1 MKKILLSLF
10 LTVFVSIGAWA
21 QNYALSEDTWCSS
34 TANEKAVV
42 IELKTAGKL
51 SEAITAA
58 ATQYPDYDQ
67 VFIKTADG
75 VVLDNADIIALGSLS
90 YETID
95 LQDAQCSAA
104 FTFQNSTVKN
114 LILPNGW
121 TKEEV
126 TTCAKAV
133 GAQLGSAISL
143 ASYKGG
149 TVGTQLNAYV
159 NKGNTLYDAVN
170 RTFLD
175 NTETRASLRSE
186 GNMFQSNMQKTNL
199 KCLSIAGNPVARDFS
214 GNNPNTIKFTEDGH
228 FQFDQEADE
237 NSWVINHGV
246 NDEEGKG
253 TRKLVG
259 TRTDGAM
266 DGASLVELDLK
277 DAVIKDEFCNDL
289 TLSWTGVLGVNTLYV
304 KIPECSELTILPA
317 DFIANVNSI
326 TDICI
331 PSNIQTIKTR
341 AFAASVDHIWTTKA
355 DGDIDNT
362 TYDNGFT
369 NEEAE
374 QILGSDG
381 KPLLGYGL
389 MESGQKY
396 DATHFGTYTFSSNL
410 KLIERFAFANTE
422 PFVSDVYVLAVEA
435 PECHVDAFGRSF
447 YISYGGYNVSV
458 DQTQGILTRGS
469 FKNGTRWQTM
479 LHYPR
484 ECTTPQIQR
493 YTDPTRMYSI
503 ATGLTDG
510 KGAQIYFPMQ
520 EEFLCAYLQGTY
532 GYTWNA
538 WDVETRSN
546 YGDLATHFGNIPIA
560 NTWNATDQA
569 AANAYFTGD
578 DPTATF
584 YDVTLGGN
592 TKPAGLQ
599 NYYDVKWEGQKLYP
613 RIEYV
618 KGAVIYDVATAE
630 DAENGK
636 TLYELTDGTY
646 TEYTGNFAD
655 YNGTLYVARQTQ
667 ATNQYGE
674 LQYEKCGQ
682 GSFVKNYYF
691 SKKTNGEY
699 IHDITATEAPE
710 GTTPSTNLYVQDY
723 EYVAF
728 NGTPEEGVTYYY
740 HPLVKEN
747 NKDQSKPTQYYYFKT
762 NGNYIADPNGG
773 YINVKEFE
781 QGANPEYYTIEVA
794 QSWSM
799 DVSNYTRY
807 RADGSWTHITAVN
820 ADFWNNDLYKVS
832 TSYAVWSSSVT
843 DIINGVNSTIYTKE
857 YKDEYRAYNAETD
870 EGEKLYSAVEDNGYV
885 KYDETNP
892 AHADRQRYERVWD
905 GTYRLAVD
913 ENEEPD
919 DRYCPVPEDAKETTT
934 IQHDY
939 RGWHQFVLTGYAA
952 NTDVPMISYRSY
964 LTDTDWWTLC
974 SPFDMN
980 YNDAMLILGDPGTNK
995 IPFVS
1000 QLLNVIRDEK
1010 KGTITLNFSE
1020 NLMLHKATKDTDG
1033 NWVVSETEKPSKER
1047 DAQDDDIV
1055 IHAGVPYLIRPNFIS
1070 GRQFDIYPD
1079 LSDYPSANPEKISE
1093 GRIIASHTDYPGLFE
1108 KIKNAENRA
1117 GNLQRR
1123 YQQEGIVTV
1132 PALVADGSLEKTVS
1146 GKTVTYNGVTYPV
1159 SAEWDY
1165 SFVGAFYNNMMPANS
1180 YYLGYNNKQKKAMF
1194 YVATQ
1199 EAASVYNGFKWIN
1212 NTAII
1217 CPNLLIKNA
1226 SITRTYNLGLGSH
1239 NGEVTQAKI
1248 ENNIVKP
1255 AQWVINSLV
1264 LDDLGTT
1271 SGSNGFGMGFGNM
1284 TASEGT
1290 EGVENM
1296 KVVVNAGGK
1305 VYTIDGRYVGDSIY
1319 GLSKGVYIQNGKKL
1333 IVK

>member
-21 QNYALSEDTWCSS
+21 QDYVLKTDTWCNFG
-34 TANEKAVV
+34 ANESAVV
-42 IELKTAGKL
+42 IELKTAGEL
-51 SEAITAA
+51 SAAITKA

-75 VVLDNADIIALGSLS
+75 VVLDNADITALGSLS

-126 TTCAKAV
+126 STCAKTV

-143 ASYKGG
+143 ASYKDGA
-149 TVGTQLNAYV
+149 VGTQLNAYV
-159 NKGNTLYDAVN
+159 NNGNTLYDAVN

-175 NTETRASLRSE
+175 NTPTRASLRSE
-186 GNMFQSNMQKTNL
+186 GKMTQNNMEKSNL
-199 KCLSIAGNPVARDFS
+199 KCLSIAGYPVARDFS
-214 GNNPNTIKFTEDGH
+214 ADYSDGNQLKFTEDGH
-228 FQFDQEADE
+228 FVFDQEADE
-237 NSWVINHGV
+237 NSWEKNQGV
-246 NDEEGKG
+246 NNTKR
-253 TRKLVG
+253 TLVG
-259 TRTDGAM
+259 TLTGGAM
-266 DGASLVELDLK
+266 LGANLVELDLK
-277 DAVIKDEFCNDL
+277 DAVIKDQYCSDL
-289 TLSWTGVLGVNTLYV
+289 TLSWTGVLGSAIKYV
-304 KIPECSELTILPA
+304 RIPECKELTILPA
-317 DFIANVNSI
+317 DFIAGINTI

-389 MESGQKY
+389 MESGQSY

-458 DQTQGILTRGS
+458 DQAQGILTRGS

-538 WDVETRSN
+538 WDVETRTN

-560 NTWNATDQA
+560 NTWNAKDQA
-569 AANAYFTGD
+569 EANAYFTGD
-578 DPTATF
+578 DPSATF

-599 NYYDVKWEGQKLYP
+599 NYYDVIWEGQKLYP

-618 KGAVIYDVATAE
+618 KGAVIYDVATEE
-630 DAENGK
+630 DAQNGK

-646 TEYTGNFAD
+646 TEYTGNFAE
-655 YNGTLYVARQTQ
+655 YTGTLYVARQTQ

-682 GSFVKNYYF
+682 GSYVKNYYF
-691 SKKTNGEY
+691 SKKANGEY

-710 GTTPSTNLYVQDY
+710 GTTPSADFFVQDY

-740 HPLVKEN
+740 HPYQVNNDWNPSTMPKNLYYKKETYIQVTDGGDFTHI
-747 NKDQSKPTQYYYFKT
+747 KSGEAYVTPEYAKT
-762 NGNYIADPNGG
+762 NWGWSDELIASAEHYNLEISYPTWSQATGPQGVTVYFMTAG
-773 YINVKEFE
+773 YAE
-781 QGANPEYYTIEVA
+781 
-794 QSWSM
+794 
-799 DVSNYTRY
+799 
-807 RADGSWTHITAVN
+807 
-820 ADFWNNDLYKVS
+820 
-832 TSYAVWSSSVT
+832 WSSSVG
-843 DIINGVNSTIYTKE
+843 NVPLYTKE
-857 YKDEYRAYNAETD
+857 YLEDEYRAYNAETD

-892 AHADRQRYERVWD
+892 AHADRQRYERIWD

-913 ENEEPD
+913 ENEEPG
-919 DRYCPVPEDAKETTT
+919 DRYCPVPEDARETTT

-974 SPFDMN
+974 STFDMN
-980 YNDAMLILGDPGTNK
+980 YNDAMLILGDPGTGK

-1033 NWVVSETEKPSKER
+1033 NWVVSKTEAPSKAI
-1047 DAQDDDIV
+1047 DAQDEGNIV
-1055 IHAGVPYLIRPNFIS
+1055 IHAGVPYLIRPNFKS

-1079 LSDYPSANPEKISE
+1079 LSDYPSAKPEEISE
-1093 GRIIASHTDYPGLFE
+1093 GRIIALHTDYPGLFE

-1117 GNLQRR
+1117 GNLQRKL
-1123 YQQEGIVTV
+1123 QQEGIVTV

-1217 CPNLLIKNA
+1217 CPNLLSNSA
-1226 SITRTYNLGLGSH
+1226 SIDRTYNLGLGSH

-1264 LDDLGTT
+1264 LDDLGTA

>member
-58 ATQYPDYDQ
+58 ATQYPNYDQ

-175 NTETRASLRSE
+175 NTDTRASLRSE
-186 GNMFQSNMQKTNL
+186 GKMFQSNMKKTNL

-214 GNNPNTIKFTEDGH
+214 GNDPNTIKFTEDGH

-277 DAVIKDEFCNDL
+277 DAVITDKYCNDL
-289 TLSWTGVLGVNTLYV
+289 TLSWTGVLGDKTLYV
-304 KIPECSELTILPA
+304 KIPECKELTILPA
-317 DFIANVNSI
+317 DFIAHVWTISE
-326 TDICI
+326 ICI

-355 DGDIDNT
+355 AGDIDNT
-362 TYDNGFT
+362 TYDNGLV
-369 NEEAE
+369 NEKAE
-374 QILGSDG
+374 QILGEDG
-381 KPLLGYGL
+381 KPLLGYTDQ
-389 MESGQKY
+389 EFSH
-396 DATHFGTYTFSSNL
+396 DISGTYTFSSNL
-410 KLIERFAFANTE
+410 KLIERFAFSNSR
-422 PFVSDVYVLAVEA
+422 PYVSDVYVLAVEA
-435 PECHVDAFGRSF
+435 PECHVDAFGTEFYVCNSGYGVAPDGSGIITRASF
-447 YISYGGYNVSV
+447 
-458 DQTQGILTRGS
+458 R
-469 FKNGTRWQTM
+469 NGDYWMTM

-493 YTDPTRMYSI
+493 YTDPTRQYSI

-510 KGAQIYFPMQ
+510 KGAQIYFPLFG
-520 EEFLCAYLQGTY
+520 EFKVAYIQGTY

-538 WDVETRSN
+538 FDVESRTN
-546 YGDLATHFGNIPIA
+546 YGDLALSIPETNQNWSA
-560 NTWNATDQA
+560 AKQGEFNT
-569 AANAYFTGD
+569 YFTGE

-584 YDVTLGGN
+584 YDVTLGEN

-599 NYYDVKWEGQKLYP
+599 NYYDVVWEGQKLYP

-630 DAENGK
+630 DAQNGK

-646 TEYTGNFAD
+646 TEYTGNFAE
-655 YNGTLYVARQTQ
+655 YTGTLYVARQTQ

-682 GSFVKNYYF
+682 GSFVKNYIF
-691 SKKTNGEY
+691 NKKANGAY

-710 GTTPSTNLYVQDY
+710 GTTPSTDLYVQDY

-728 NGTPEEGVTYYY
+728 NGTREEGVTYYY
-740 HPLVKEN
+740 HPYQAWDWNPPTPKNLYYKKETYIPVTDGGDFTHVKSSWGAYATKEDAKN
-747 NKDQSKPTQYYYFKT
+747 NWYWTDEQIASAEHYNLEISYPTWSQETGPQGVTVYFMT
-762 NGNYIADPNGG
+762 AG
-773 YINVKEFE
+773 YAE
-781 QGANPEYYTIEVA
+781 
-794 QSWSM
+794 
-799 DVSNYTRY
+799 
-807 RADGSWTHITAVN
+807 
-820 ADFWNNDLYKVS
+820 
-832 TSYAVWSSSVT
+832 WSSSVG
-843 DIINGVNSTIYTKE
+843 NVPLYTKE
-857 YKDEYRAYNAETD
+857 YLEDEYRAYNAETD

-919 DRYCPVPEDAKETTT
+919 DRYCPKMEDAKETTT

-980 YNDAMLILGDPGTNK
+980 YNDAMLILGDPGTGK

-1000 QLLNVIRDEK
+1000 QLLNVIRDEE

-1033 NWVVSETEKPSKER
+1033 NWVVSETEEPSKEE

-1079 LSDYPSANPEKISE
+1079 LSDYPSAKPEEISE

-1117 GNLQRR
+1117 GNLQREL
-1123 YQQEGIVTV
+1123 QQKGIVTV
-1132 PALVADGSLEKTVS
+1132 PALVAGESSETTVS

-1212 NTAII
+1212 NTAVI
-1217 CPNLLIKNA
+1217 CPNLLSNSA

-1239 NGEVTQAKI
+1239 NGEVTPGSGSGQ
-1248 ENNIVKP
+1248 NVRP
-1255 AQWVINSLV
+1255 AQWIINSLV
-1264 LDDLGTT
+1264 LDDLGTA
-1271 SGSNGFGMGFGNM
+1271 SGSNGFSMGFGNM

-1290 EGVENM
+1290 EGIENM